1 MAQKPRSQP
10 GRYLYCIV
18 DSSARKDFGE
28 IGVDGNL
35 VYSIPYQDISA
46 VVHDCQANPYDSD
59 EEEEVKSWVRSHQK
73 VLEAVME
80 DPKYNSLLP
89 AGFDTIIQPEGE
101 QDASTTVKGWL
112 NTEYSSITEQLDK
125 VRGKEEYGVHVT
137 YDPDW
142 LAETIPRDSEK
153 IQSIREKI
161 ESKPEGAAYLY
172 REKLEKLLS
181 GRMEEEKQEL
191 KNSFIDKIRPSV
203 DRLVEEEEK
212 DFPGEYETMMSIAC
226 LVDEGEYQELGDT
239 LEEIDDREGLSV
251 RFTGPWAPYSFT
263 SVKEGDGD

>member
-1 MAQKPRSQP
+1 MAQKPSSQP

-28 IGVDGNL
+28 IGVEGNS

-59 EEEEVKSWVRSHQK
+59 EEEEVKRWVRSHQN

-80 DPKYNSLLP
+80 DPEYGGLLP
-89 AGFDTIIQPEGE
+89 AGFDTIIKQKVD
-101 QDASTTVKGWL
+101 QDPNSTVKGWL
-112 NTEYSSITEQLDK
+112 NTEYGSIKKQLEEVK
-125 VRGKEEYGVHVT
+125 GKAEYGVHVT

-142 LAETIPRDSEK
+142 LAETIPRDSEE
-153 IQSIREKI
+153 IQSIREKM

-191 KNSFIDKIRPSV
+191 KTGFIDKIRPDV

-212 DFPGEYETMMSIAC
+212 DFPGEYETMMSVAC
-226 LVDEGEYQELGDT
+226 LVDEGEYNELGNT

-263 SVKEGDGD
+263 SVNRDGD